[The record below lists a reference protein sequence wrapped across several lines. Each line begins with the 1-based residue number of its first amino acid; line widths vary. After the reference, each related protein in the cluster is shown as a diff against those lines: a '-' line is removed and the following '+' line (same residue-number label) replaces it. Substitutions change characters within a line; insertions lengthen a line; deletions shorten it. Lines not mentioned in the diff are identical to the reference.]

1 MLDDFQNSPILEIS
15 SGVLRDILGKLL
27 IPNWQLMNVT
37 VRNLNQESLL
47 IFKVSEKV
55 LSKILI
61 FQKNPH
67 KAGISLIFQILFW
80 QT

>member
-37 VRNLNQESLL
+37 VRSLNQKSLS
-47 IFKVSEKV
+47 IFKVSEKI

-61 FQKNPH
+61 FQKKIHIRREFP
-67 KAGISLIFQILFW
+67 
-80 QT
+80 